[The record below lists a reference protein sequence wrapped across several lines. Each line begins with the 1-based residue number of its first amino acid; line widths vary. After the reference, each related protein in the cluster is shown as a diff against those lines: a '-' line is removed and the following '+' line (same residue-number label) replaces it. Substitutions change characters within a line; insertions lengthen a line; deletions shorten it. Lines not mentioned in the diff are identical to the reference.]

1 MATIKVKQIK
11 SKIGYP
17 VDQKRTLQALG
28 LRKISQVV
36 EVEVWAVLLLV
47 VTREP
52 RLVLVIRERL
62 VSKVVR
68 CLSSVVC
75 RRLVSRTSITRSTLQ

>member
-17 VDQKRTLQALG
+17 KDHKATLQALG

-36 EVEVWAVLLLV
+36 EVEDNPSVRGMLRKVHHLV
-47 VTREP
+47 T
-52 RLVLVIRERL
+52 
-62 VSKVVR
+62 VVD
-68 CLSSVVC
+68 
-75 RRLVSRTSITRSTLQ
+75 